1 MTAALGVL
9 GLILAPSEAPLLWDG
24 MLDQT
29 LPAIIVTMLIG
40 LATAA
45 ALWWKY
51 YPLARVLIILTTAGL
66 LGTWGLSQMPYLIPP
81 DVTIERA
88 AVSPVMITFLLVATV
103 IGMMIVIPSLW
114 FLFHVFKSRRY
125 ADIHT
130 HP

>member
-1 MTAALGVL
+1 VEASQSHDAEFIGVFRLRALLAGAITAALGVL

-24 MLDQT
+24 MLDHA

-40 LATAA
+40 LGTAA

-51 YPLARVLIILTTAGL
+51 YHLARLLIILTTAGM

-88 AVSPVMITFLLVATV
+88 ACPT
-103 IGMMIVIPSLW
+103 
-114 FLFHVFKSRRY
+114 
-125 ADIHT
+125 
-130 HP
+130 